1 MAIKM
6 QIYNIT
12 PGLLAQIVMIFIL
25 IFVENGTGSNPEDN
39 NRFQS
44 HTENPFPRQI
54 ISDLN

>member
-1 MAIKM
+1 M

-25 IFVENGTGSNPEDN
+25 IFVENGTGSNPADN
-39 NRFQS
+39 NWLRS

-54 ISDLN
+54 FTDMN

>member
-25 IFVENGTGSNPEDN
+25 IFVENGTGSKPEDN
-39 NRFQS
+39 NWFQS
-44 HTENPFPRQI
+44 NTGNIFTCG
-54 ISDLN
+54 

>member
-39 NRFQS
+39 NWLRS
-44 HTENPFPRQI
+44 HTGNPFPRQI